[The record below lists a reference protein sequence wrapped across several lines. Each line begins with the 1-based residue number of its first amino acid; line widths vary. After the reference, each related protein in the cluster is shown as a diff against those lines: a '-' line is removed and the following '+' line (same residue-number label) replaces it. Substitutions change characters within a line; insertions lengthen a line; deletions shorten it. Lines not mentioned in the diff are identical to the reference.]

1 MAEYLCRLADPSGR
15 VVNASYNSVS
25 ESELRRRLEDQGFFV
40 YSVREKGRS
49 LSTLLPLSAGRRKI
63 RSREFVIFNQQFLAL
78 IQAGLPILKS
88 LELLTQREKDE
99 QFRTILL
106 DISERV
112 KGGALLSEAFEAQG
126 MFPRVYT
133 ASLFAGEKSGGL
145 EEVLARFIQY
155 QKTVNATRNKIKTA
169 LTYPS
174 ILAVLLVVLVSFL
187 LAEVVPRFAQFYAGM
202 DAALPAMTVL
212 LVDISQAIRGH
223 LIAGML
229 VAGALLVILTMWARS
244 IQGRTHIDRLKL
256 KLPVIGEVWSKF
268 LFAQLSRTLST
279 LLSGGTPLVGSL
291 EIVADSTGN
300 RVVTQALNRAVVA
313 VREGQSLSRSLEP
326 SGVVPE
332 VAIEMIEVGESS
344 GNLSEMLGHVAD
356 FYDEEVNTRLNQL
369 FTYIEPISPH
379 DSGHYRGLCSD
390 CPLPSHFQSVVP
402 SGGLKGETA

>member
-1 MAEYLCRLADPSGR
+1 MAEFLCRLADPSGR

-25 ESELRRRLEDQGFFV
+25 ESELRRRLEDQGFLV

-49 LSTLLPLSAGRRKI
+49 LATLLPLSAGRRKI
-63 RSREFVIFNQQFLAL
+63 KSREFVIFNQQFLAL

-126 MFPRVYT
+126 IFPRVYT

-155 QKTVNATRNKIKTA
+155 QKTVNATRNKIRTA

-212 LVDISQAIRGH
+212 LVDLSQAIRGH

-229 VAGALLVILTMWARS
+229 ASGALLVALTLWARS
-244 IQGRTHIDRLKL
+244 IRGRSRIDRLKL
-256 KLPVIGEVWSKF
+256 KLPVIGEVWSQF

-369 FTYIEPISPH
+369 FTYIEPILLMILAIIVAFVLIAL
-379 DSGHYRGLCSD
+379 Y
-390 CPLPSHFQSVVP
+390 LPIFSLSSRLV
-402 SGGLKGETA
+402 A

>member
-1 MAEYLCRLADPSGR
+1 MAEFLCRLADPSGR

-40 YSVREKGRS
+40 YSVREKGKS

-63 RSREFVIFNQQFLAL
+63 KSREFVIFNQQFLAL

-202 DAALPAMTVL
+202 DAALPAMTLL

-223 LIAGML
+223 LITGML
-229 VAGALLVILTMWARS
+229 VSGVLLVVLTMWARS
-244 IQGRTHIDRLKL
+244 IRGRSHIDRLKL
-256 KLPVIGEVWSKF
+256 KLPVIGDVWSKF

-369 FTYIEPISPH
+369 FTYIEPILLMILAIIVAFVLIAL
-379 DSGHYRGLCSD
+379 Y
-390 CPLPSHFQSVVP
+390 LPIFSLSSRLV
-402 SGGLKGETA
+402 A

>member
-1 MAEYLCRLADPSGR
+1 MAEFLCRLADPGGR

-40 YSVREKGRS
+40 YSVREKGKS

-145 EEVLARFIQY
+145 EEVLSRFIQY

-202 DAALPAMTVL
+202 DAALPAMTLL

-223 LIAGML
+223 LVAGML
-229 VAGALLVILTMWARS
+229 VLGALLVVLTMWARS
-244 IQGRTHIDRLKL
+244 LRGRSRIDRLKL
-256 KLPVIGEVWSKF
+256 RLPVIGEVWTKF

-369 FTYIEPISPH
+369 FTYIEPILLMILAIIVAFVLIAL
-379 DSGHYRGLCSD
+379 Y
-390 CPLPSHFQSVVP
+390 LPIFSLSSRLV
-402 SGGLKGETA
+402 A

>member
-1 MAEYLCRLADPSGR
+1 MAEFLCRLADPSGR

-63 RSREFVIFNQQFLAL
+63 KSREFVIFNQQFLAL

-106 DISERV
+106 DISDRV

-145 EEVLARFIQY
+145 EEVLSRFIQY

-202 DAALPAMTVL
+202 DAALPAMTLL

-229 VAGALLVILTMWARS
+229 VAGALAVVLTMWARS
-244 IQGRTHIDRLKL
+244 IRGRSHIDRLKL
-256 KLPVIGEVWSKF
+256 RMPVIGDVWSKF

-369 FTYIEPISPH
+369 FTSIEPILLMILAIIVAFVLIAL
-379 DSGHYRGLCSD
+379 Y
-390 CPLPSHFQSVVP
+390 LPIFSLSSRLV
-402 SGGLKGETA
+402 A

>member
-1 MAEYLCRLADPSGR
+1 MAEFLCRLADPNGR

-40 YSVREKGRS
+40 YSVREKGKS

-63 RSREFVIFNQQFLAL
+63 KSREFVIFNQQFLAL

-106 DISERV
+106 DINERV

-126 MFPRVYT
+126 IFPKVYT

-145 EEVLARFIQY
+145 EEVLGRFIQY

-202 DAALPAMTVL
+202 DASLPAMTLL
-212 LVDISQAIRGH
+212 LVNISQAIRGH

-229 VAGALLVILTMWARS
+229 VAGALLVVLTMWARS

-256 KLPVIGEVWSKF
+256 RLPVIGEVWTKF

-326 SGVVPE
+326 TGVVPE

-369 FTYIEPISPH
+369 FTYIEPILLMVLAIIVAFVLIAL
-379 DSGHYRGLCSD
+379 Y
-390 CPLPSHFQSVVP
+390 LPIFSLSSRLV
-402 SGGLKGETA
+402 A

>member
-1 MAEYLCRLADPSGR
+1 MAEFFCRLADPSGR

-40 YSVREKGRS
+40 YSVREKGKS

-63 RSREFVIFNQQFLAL
+63 KSREFVIFNQQFLAL

-106 DISERV
+106 DISDRV

-229 VAGALLVILTMWARS
+229 VSGVLLVVLTMWARS
-244 IQGRTHIDRLKL
+244 IQGRSHIDRLKL

-300 RVVTQALNRAVVA
+300 RVVTRALNRAVVA

-369 FTYIEPISPH
+369 FTYIEPILLMILAIIVAFVLIAL
-379 DSGHYRGLCSD
+379 Y
-390 CPLPSHFQSVVP
+390 LPIFSLSSRLV
-402 SGGLKGETA
+402 A

>member
-1 MAEYLCRLADPSGR
+1 MAEFLCRLADPNGR

-40 YSVREKGRS
+40 YSVREKGKS

-63 RSREFVIFNQQFLAL
+63 KSREFVIFNQQFLAL

-106 DISERV
+106 DINERV

-126 MFPRVYT
+126 IFPKVYT

-145 EEVLARFIQY
+145 EEVLGRFIQY

-202 DAALPAMTVL
+202 DAALPAMTLL

-229 VAGALLVILTMWARS
+229 VAGALLVVLTMWARS
-244 IQGRTHIDRLKL
+244 IQGRSHIDRLKL
-256 KLPVIGEVWSKF
+256 RLPVIGEVWTKF

-326 SGVVPE
+326 TGVVPE

-369 FTYIEPISPH
+369 FTYIEPILLMVLAIIVAFVLIAL
-379 DSGHYRGLCSD
+379 Y
-390 CPLPSHFQSVVP
+390 LPIFSLSSRLV
-402 SGGLKGETA
+402 A

>member
-1 MAEYLCRLADPSGR
+1 MAEFLCRLADPSGR

-25 ESELRRRLEDQGFFV
+25 ESELRRRLEDQGFLV

-63 RSREFVIFNQQFLAL
+63 KSREFVIFNQQFLAL
-78 IQAGLPILKS
+78 IGAGLPILKS

-126 MFPRVYT
+126 IFPRVYT

-155 QKTVNATRNKIKTA
+155 QKTVNATRNKIRTA

-202 DAALPAMTVL
+202 DAALPAMTML
-212 LVDISQAIRGH
+212 LVDVSQAIRGH
-223 LIAGML
+223 LVAGML
-229 VAGALLVILTMWARS
+229 VSGALLVVLTLWARS
-244 IQGRTHIDRLKL
+244 IRGRSRIDRLKL
-256 KLPVIGEVWSKF
+256 KLPVIGEVWSQF

-356 FYDEEVNTRLNQL
+356 FYDDEVNTRLNQL
-369 FTYIEPISPH
+369 FTYIEPILLMILAIIVAFVLIAL
-379 DSGHYRGLCSD
+379 Y
-390 CPLPSHFQSVVP
+390 LPIFSLSSRLV
-402 SGGLKGETA
+402 A

>member
-1 MAEYLCRLADPSGR
+1 MAEFLCRLADPSGR

-25 ESELRRRLEDQGFFV
+25 ESELRRRLEDQGFLV

-63 RSREFVIFNQQFLAL
+63 KSREFVIFNQQFLAL
-78 IQAGLPILKS
+78 IGAGLPILKS

-126 MFPRVYT
+126 IFPRVYT

-155 QKTVNATRNKIKTA
+155 QKTVNATRNKIRTA

-202 DAALPAMTVL
+202 DAALPAMTLL
-212 LVDISQAIRGH
+212 LVDVSQAIRGH
-223 LIAGML
+223 LVAGML
-229 VAGALLVILTMWARS
+229 VSGALLVVLTLWARS
-244 IQGRTHIDRLKL
+244 IRGRSRIDRLKL
-256 KLPVIGEVWSKF
+256 KLPVIGEVWSQF

-356 FYDEEVNTRLNQL
+356 FYDDEVNTRLNQL
-369 FTYIEPISPH
+369 FTYIEPILLMILAIIVAFVLIAL
-379 DSGHYRGLCSD
+379 Y
-390 CPLPSHFQSVVP
+390 LPIFSLSSRLV
-402 SGGLKGETA
+402 A

>member
-1 MAEYLCRLADPSGR
+1 MAEFLCRLADPNGR

-40 YSVREKGRS
+40 YSVREKGKS

-63 RSREFVIFNQQFLAL
+63 KSREFVIFNQQFLAL

-106 DISERV
+106 DINERV

-126 MFPRVYT
+126 IFPKVYT

-145 EEVLARFIQY
+145 EEVLGRFIQY

-202 DAALPAMTVL
+202 DAALPAMTLL

-229 VAGALLVILTMWARS
+229 VSGALLVVLTMWARS
-244 IQGRTHIDRLKL
+244 IQGRSHIDRLKL
-256 KLPVIGEVWSKF
+256 RLPVIGEVWTKF

-326 SGVVPE
+326 TGVVPE

-369 FTYIEPISPH
+369 FTYIEPILLMVLAIIVAFVLIAL
-379 DSGHYRGLCSD
+379 Y
-390 CPLPSHFQSVVP
+390 LPIFSLSSRLV
-402 SGGLKGETA
+402 A